1 MTLTLGT
8 AAAKAGEITYGEFD
22 IVQHADAIGAAL
34 VGVTSPLRRET

>member
-1 MTLTLGT
+1 MSLTLST
-8 AAAKAGEITYGEFD
+8 AVAQVGEIAYGEFD